1 MKTPVECFTLKPVHC
16 QSVAAIKE
24 FQGENKW
31 FLFYIQIYIPYTK
44 KKIYI
49 QMASISIYSVSVV
62 EKYH

>member
-44 KKIYI
+44 KKNLYTDGFYFYI
-49 QMASISIYSVSVV
+49 QCVCC
-62 EKYH
+62 